1 MKIIQG
7 HIERYP
13 NKIKFI
19 QNKQNLRLLATA
31 IKGYELIK
39 TKYWT
44 VLDPNDH
51 WLGVTKM
58 QSAIDYLE
66 THPEFTL
73 YATNMYL
80 DDG

>member
-1 MKIIQG
+1 MKDIL
-7 HIERYP
+7 
-13 NKIKFI
+13 IKFI

-44 VLDPNDH
+44 VLDPDDH

-58 QSAIDYLE
+58 QSAIRLS
-66 THPEFTL
+66 
-73 YATNMYL
+73 
-80 DDG
+80 